1 MGGLNVRLN
10 GLSEQEPSV
19 STVQKDSIK
28 QKKKVRETRP
38 TPFQRNNLELEM
50 PLFHL
55 SINYAKTRLEDSRF
69 IFLFPGCIE

>member
-1 MGGLNVRLN
+1 MALVNKNPPFPLYRKT
-10 GLSEQEPSV
+10 V
-19 STVQKDSIK
+19 SNK
-28 QKKKVRETRP
+28 KKKVRETRP